1 MQLSNLDH
9 LATTNHGVVSR
20 STSGLSRSSWYRAIA
35 AGQLEQLY
43 PGVARLHGTARTAE
57 QRIAAVV
64 LATGPSSMASHRS
77 AAHLWGIPRP
87 DDDPVDVIV
96 VNARRRFTGF
106 DEVTIHRPR
115 DLERLSPQRRSGIV
129 CTNVLRAVLDL
140 GAVDRA
146 AVSDAVGHII
156 TNRLATLNAL
166 ESVVIQHSEHG
177 RTGIVALREA
187 VAEWSIDAK
196 PTDSM
201 LEQTMHRLITRHHL
215 PPVEFHPV
223 ICGYEVDFRV
233 IGTPVILE
241 CDGWAYHGLQ
251 RTNFER
257 DRQRDADLLAAGWI
271 VLRFTYRAITTRP
284 KDTAARIAATIARWT

>member
-1 MQLSNLDH
+1 MQLSHLDH
-9 LATTNHGVVSR
+9 LAMANHGVVSR

-35 AGQLEQLY
+35 AGQLEQVY
-43 PGVARLHGTARTAE
+43 PGVARLHGTARTSE
-57 QRIAAVV
+57 QRIAAAV

-196 PTDSM
+196 PTDST
-201 LEQTMHRLITRHHL
+201 LEQTMHRLITRHRL

-251 RTNFER
+251 RSNFER
-257 DRQRDADLLAAGWI
+257 DRQRDVDLLAAGWI

-284 KDTAARIAATIARWT
+284 KDTAERIVATIARWT